1 MNAPHS
7 IAGSSRGG
15 ASGCTVDAYL
25 SLYPLS
31 MYLRLM
37 VQIRFAVP
45 WPAKPTADDMMPMRK
60 PWLTNAHARY
70 VVV

>member
-1 MNAPHS
+1 MH
-7 IAGSSRGG
+7 G
-15 ASGCTVDAYL
+15 DAYL